1 MQMILKISFW
11 FSVALAVL
19 SSILASLAGNYF
31 EWYLAVAFFA
41 IPGFFIDVRAYKAAA
56 ILIFCIWSFLA
67 YEANLAGEKYR
78 LLQSQLN
85 EKMGQQEPANPSR

>member
-1 MQMILKISFW
+1 MFLKISFW

-31 EWYLAVAFFA
+31 EWYLAVALFA
-41 IPGFFIDVRAYKAAA
+41 IPGFFIDVRVYKAAA
-56 ILIFCIWSFLA
+56 ILIFCIWLFLA
-67 YEANLAGEKYR
+67 YEANLAGEKYK

-85 EKMGQQEPANPSR
+85 EKMRQQESANSPR